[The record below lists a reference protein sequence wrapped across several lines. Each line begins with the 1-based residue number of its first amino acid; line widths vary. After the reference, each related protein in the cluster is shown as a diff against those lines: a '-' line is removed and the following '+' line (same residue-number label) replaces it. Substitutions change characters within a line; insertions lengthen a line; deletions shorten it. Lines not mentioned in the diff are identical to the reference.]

1 MLTTDAQPNRPSAS
15 NGNGNSYHTESTFV
29 TKEEYLRV
37 LQERDILLQL
47 IDNLPDSIYAKDAS
61 GRFLISNRKN
71 TELLGKTDASEVI
84 GKTDFDFYDRELA
97 EKYRQDELVLLSS
110 NQDAVHI
117 EEPNFNTTSG
127 EKRWILTTKVVR
139 RDEHGTPVGLFGIG
153 RDITLRKQTEE
164 ALRRSE
170 ETFRKTANALPGM
183 IYQILFHPDG
193 KITYPFVS
201 EGSRAIYGIAPEVIM
216 QDSSVIT
223 KMWHPD
229 DVDEYMRRVEECRRT
244 LKPFNMDCRIILPD
258 GKIKW
263 LHVQSTPQ
271 LEPGG

>member
-139 RDEHGTPVGLFGIG
+139 RDAHGTPVGLFGIG

-164 ALRRSE
+164 ALRQSE
-170 ETFRKTANALPGM
+170 ENFRKTVNTVPSV
-183 IYQILFHPDG
+183 IYQLKFEPDG
-193 KITYPFVS
+193 SYSYPFVS
-201 EGSRAIYGIAPEVIM
+201 GR
-216 QDSSVIT
+216 
-223 KMWHPD
+223 
-229 DVDEYMRRVEECRRT
+229 C
-244 LKPFNMDCRIILPD
+244 
-258 GKIKW
+258 
-263 LHVQSTPQ
+263 
-271 LEPGG
+271 